1 MTSHALAPRTGPLA
15 PCPLSRPGRG
25 RAVATIRA
33 SLGGRSAR
41 PGPRE
46 GSPIRAAALAAT
58 EAPLQAEARPASAA
72 AALDPSLAAR
82 QSLLD
87 AAYAAPAAPPGP
99 AGRAASSRGASTSAP
114 AAEFVAS
121 TRGHA
126 RRRAPPSKAAPAP
139 SAVVAAAPRPAT
151 ISVMGH
157 DLELEADD
165 AAEAAFMARLRA
177 RLAGPPHRGGAPG
190 AAAAGGGAGVAGLLR
205 GHGAGA
211 GVLTGPEERRLAR
224 LIAGAA
230 PLRAAAAALA
240 PRLGRRPTLAEAGA
254 AAGLAGPGAA
264 AAAALA
270 RDATELLV
278 QYNLRLVASIA
289 RRYRN
294 QGLPLDDLLAEGAAG
309 LRRAVGGFDPARGF
323 RFSTYAT
330 WWVRQAMSRALSSQ
344 SRDVRLPAHVV
355 ERLGRLQRAAAA
367 LRAAGGGGG
376 GGGAGGGAGADGE
389 PALEELAAAAG
400 VPLEKLVAL
409 MRAARTPRAMEEAAA
424 MALGGGF
431 LEPPRAD
438 DVADE
443 DADDGR
449 PGAGGAVAA
458 AEREEYLRAGVGLA
472 LATLPKRERNVLRL
486 RFALAAD
493 GAGGAP
499 PAEAPQFAP
508 GAAGV
513 VGLREVADCYGLS
526 PERVRQI
533 EGEALRRLR
542 APWRR
547 AVLRGGSLEA
557 ALEGAA
563 AEEAAGGGGGPPPR
577 ARGRPLL
584 PAPGGAL

>member
-1 MTSHALAPRTGPLA
+1 M
-15 PCPLSRPGRG
+15 
-25 RAVATIRA
+25 
-33 SLGGRSAR
+33 
-41 PGPRE
+41 
-46 GSPIRAAALAAT
+46 
-58 EAPLQAEARPASAA
+58 SAA
-72 AALDPSLAAR
+72 AALDPALAAR

-126 RRRAPPSKAAPAP
+126 RRRAPPAKAAPA
-139 SAVVAAAPRPAT
+139 SSTAAAAAAPRPAT

-157 DLELEADD
+157 NLELEAGD

-177 RLAGPPHRGGAPG
+177 RLAGPARRGGAPG

-254 AAGLAGPGAA
+254 AAGLAGPCAAA

-367 LRAAGGGGG
+367 LRAAAGGG

-389 PALEELAAAAG
+389 PALEELAAAVG

-409 MRAARTPRAMEEAAA
+409 MRAARMPRAMEEAAA
-424 MALGGGF
+424 AALGGGF

-449 PGAGGAVAA
+449 PGASSAAAA
-458 AEREEYLRAGVGLA
+458 AEREEFLRAGVGLA

-547 AVLRGGSLEA
+547 AVLRGGSLDA

-563 AEEAAGGGGGPPPR
+563 AEEAAGGGGGPAPR